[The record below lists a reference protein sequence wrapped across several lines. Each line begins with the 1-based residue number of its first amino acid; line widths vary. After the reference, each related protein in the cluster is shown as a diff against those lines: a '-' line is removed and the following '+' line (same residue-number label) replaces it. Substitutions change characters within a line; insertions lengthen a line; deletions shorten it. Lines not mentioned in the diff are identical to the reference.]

1 MDEEKDICP
10 TIISALLLRLHKLET
25 NSQDAVFDSLQL
37 LNWWVE
43 KLEKPKAEDDWLD
56 VQHWRLLARHI
67 HALVAVN
74 VPCIADAVAYDLG
87 IESSLITQPQS
98 KTYAQSMPFLGFATW
113 QRPLKLTR
121 GAVCD
126 DDFDPD
132 EDLSNHSVMGFE
144 VHPSVQLHQR
154 MEV

>member
-1 MDEEKDICP
+1 
-10 TIISALLLRLHKLET
+10 
-25 NSQDAVFDSLQL
+25 
-37 LNWWVE
+37 
-43 KLEKPKAEDDWLD
+43 
-56 VQHWRLLARHI
+56 LLARHI
-67 HALVAVN
+67 HALVAVI
-74 VPCIADAVAYDLG
+74 VPCIADEVAYDLG

-98 KTYAQSMPFLGFATW
+98 KRYAQSMPFLGFATW

-132 EDLSNHSVMGFE
+132 EDLSMPWE
-144 VHPSVQLHQR
+144 VGSGGKASVQLHQK